1 MVARTRRRKPHSVSR
16 RVQRRLDC
24 SARAHTLTA
33 AGAGCGSARGVARM
47 KISIALPTGM
57 LLPGAL
63 RLLSHAGVMR
73 LSAAELGRRLL
84 VERSSVRVIL
94 VRPADVPAYVD
105 HGAAD
110 LGIVGK
116 DVLWESNGSHY
127 ELVDLRF
134 GPCRLVL
141 AVPEDSKLNGPDTW
155 PPLMRVAT
163 KLPRTT
169 AAWFEVRG
177 QAVDVVRLHGSVEL
191 APQVGLVD
199 GIVDLTASGRTLREN
214 RLRIAATLGSST
226 ARLIGNQAS
235 LKTRTNAVQAMVARL
250 REAAKDGD

>member
-1 MVARTRRRKPHSVSR
+1 M
-16 RVQRRLDC
+16 RV
-24 SARAHTLTA
+24 
-33 AGAGCGSARGVARM
+33 
-47 KISIALPTGM
+47 SIALPTGV

-63 RLLSHAGVMR
+63 KLLSRAGVLR

-84 VERSSVRVIL
+84 VERSGVRVIL

-105 HGAAD
+105 YGAAD

-127 ELVDLRF
+127 ELVDLHF
-134 GPCRLVL
+134 GPCQLVL
-141 AVPEDSKLNGPDTW
+141 AVPEDSKIGGPETW
-155 PPLMRVAT
+155 PPLLRVAT

-169 AAWFEVRG
+169 ASWFEARG
-177 QAVDVVRLHGSVEL
+177 QAVEVVRLHGSVEL

-199 GIVDLTASGRTLREN
+199 GIVDLTATGRTLREN
-214 RLRIAATLGSST
+214 KLRVAATLGSST

-235 LKTRTNAVQAMVARL
+235 LKTRTDAVQALVGRL
-250 REAAKDGD
+250 REGANNAG